1 MCKYCLMII
10 IEVKNSLYTYQIR
23 GYNDSRSC
31 LEVIGLKDGLEV
43 QNLQDQS
50 LTMLQHHIN
59 SGQ

>member
-10 IEVKNSLYTYQIR
+10 IEVKHSLYIYQVS
-23 GYNDSRSC
+23 GYNISC